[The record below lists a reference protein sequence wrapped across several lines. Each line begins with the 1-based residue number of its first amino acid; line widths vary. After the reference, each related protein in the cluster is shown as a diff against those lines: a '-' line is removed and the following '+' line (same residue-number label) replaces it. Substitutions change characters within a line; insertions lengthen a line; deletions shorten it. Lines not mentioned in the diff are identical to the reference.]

1 MSHLVRFA
9 DGSGTIRV
17 GLLTDEQLRP
27 LAVASM
33 SDLLRRPVAEI
44 RELAEAAGEP
54 VSTAGTRLLPPL
66 DGRMEVWAAGVTYL
80 RSEEARRE
88 ESADEDIYARV
99 YRAERPELFFKS
111 AAWRVVTDG
120 EPIAI
125 RADSANNVP
134 EPELGLLLTG
144 AGEIAGYVVVD
155 DVSSRSIEGE
165 NPLYL
170 PQAKIYTG
178 SCAVSARV
186 RPAWEVPDPLSL
198 GFRMRILRD
207 GHEVFAGDA
216 STAQLNRK
224 PAGLVEYLWR
234 ENDFPDGAV
243 LSAGTSV
250 VPGLDQGLRPGD
262 VVEIEID
269 EVGSLRSP
277 VVLGADEVRRVL
289 AARAPQPGH

>member
-1 MSHLVRFA
+1 MSHLVRFT
-9 DGSGTIRV
+9 DGTGDIRV
-17 GLLTDEQLRP
+17 GLLADEQLRP
-27 LAVASM
+27 LAVSSM
-33 SDLLRRPVAEI
+33 SDLLRHTVTEI
-44 RELAEAAGEP
+44 RELAEAAGDP
-54 VSTAGTRLLPPL
+54 VSTDGTRLLPPL
-66 DGRMEVWAAGVTYL
+66 DGRMEVWAAGVTYQ

-88 ESADEDIYARV
+88 ESADEDVYARV

-111 AAWRVVTDG
+111 AAWRVVTDD
-120 EPIAI
+120 EPIAV

-144 AGEIAGYVVVD
+144 AGEVAGYVVVD

-178 SCAVSARV
+178 SCAISARV

-198 GFRMRILRD
+198 SLRMRILRD
-207 GHEVFAGDA
+207 GQEVFDGES

-234 ENDFPDGAV
+234 DNDFPDGAV
-243 LSAGTSV
+243 LSTGTSV

-262 VVEIEID
+262 VVEIEIG

-277 VVLGADEVRRVL
+277 VVLGADEVRRAL
-289 AARAPQPGH
+289 AAR

>member
-9 DGSGTIRV
+9 DGTGNIRV
-17 GLLTDEQLRP
+17 GVLTDEELRP
-27 LAVASM
+27 LAVESM

-44 RELAEAAGEP
+44 RELAGTAGEP
-54 VSTAGTRLLPPL
+54 VSAGGARLLPPL

-88 ESADEDIYARV
+88 ESADEDVYARV

-120 EPIAI
+120 EPIAV
-125 RADSANNVP
+125 RADSANDVP
-134 EPELGLLLTG
+134 EPELGLLLTSG
-144 AGEIAGYVVVD
+144 GEIAGYVVVD

-186 RPAWEVPDPLSL
+186 RPAWEVPDPRSL
-198 GFRMRILRD
+198 DLRMRILRD
-207 GHEVFAGDA
+207 GQEVFAGEA
-216 STAQLNRK
+216 STAQLNRE

-234 ENDFPDGAV
+234 DNDFPDGAV
-243 LSAGTSV
+243 LSTGTSV

-262 VVEIEID
+262 VVEIEIS
-269 EVGSLRSP
+269 EVGSLQSP
-277 VVLGADEVRRVL
+277 VVRGADEVRRVL
-289 AARAPQPGH
+289 AAR

>member
-9 DGSGTIRV
+9 DGTGTPRV
-17 GLLTDEQLRP
+17 GLLADERLRP

-33 SDLLRRPVAEI
+33 SELLRHSVAEI
-44 RELAEAAGEP
+44 RELAETAGEP
-54 VSTAGTRLLPPL
+54 VPAAGAQLLPPL

-88 ESADEDIYARV
+88 ESADEDVYARV

-111 AAWRVVTDG
+111 PAWRVVTDD
-120 EPIAI
+120 EPIAV

-134 EPELGLLLTG
+134 EPELGLLLT
-144 AGEIAGYVVVD
+144 ASGEIAGYVVVD

-186 RPAWEVPDPLSL
+186 RPAWEVPDALSL
-198 GFRMRILRD
+198 DLRMRILRD
-207 GHEVFAGDA
+207 GHEVFAGEA
-216 STAQLNRK
+216 NTTQLNRG
-224 PAGLVEYLWR
+224 PAELVEYLWR
-234 ENDFPDGAV
+234 DNDFPDGAV
-243 LSAGTSV
+243 LSTGTSV

-262 VVEIEID
+262 VVEIEIG

-277 VVLGADEVRRVL
+277 VALGADEVRRVL
-289 AARAPQPGH
+289 ATR

>member
-1 MSHLVRFA
+1 MSHLVRFT
-9 DGSGTIRV
+9 DGTGDIRV

-33 SDLLRRPVAEI
+33 RDLLRHTVAEI
-44 RELAEAAGEP
+44 RELAEAAGDP
-54 VSTAGTRLLPPL
+54 VSTDGTRLLPPL
-66 DGRMEVWAAGVTYL
+66 DGRMEVWAAGVTYQ

-88 ESADEDIYARV
+88 ESADEDVYARV

-120 EPIAI
+120 EPIAV
-125 RADSANNVP
+125 RADSANTVP

-144 AGEIAGYVVVD
+144 AGEVAGYVVVD

-186 RPAWEVPDPLSL
+186 RPVWEVPDPLSL
-198 GFRMRILRD
+198 SLRMRILRD
-207 GHEVFAGDA
+207 GQEVFDGEAG
-216 STAQLNRK
+216 TAQLNRK
-224 PAGLVEYLWR
+224 PADLVEYLWR
-234 ENDFPDGAV
+234 DNDFPDGAV
-243 LSAGTSV
+243 LSTGTSV

-262 VVEIEID
+262 VVEIEIG
-269 EVGSLRSP
+269 EVGSLHSP
-277 VVLGADEVRRVL
+277 VVLGAAEVRRAL
-289 AARAPQPGH
+289 AAR

>member
-1 MSHLVRFA
+1 MSHLVRFT
-9 DGSGTIRV
+9 DGTGNIRV
-17 GLLTDEQLRP
+17 GLLTDERLRP

-66 DGRMEVWAAGVTYL
+66 DGRMEVWAAGVTYQ

-88 ESADEDIYARV
+88 ESADEDVYARV
-99 YRAERPELFFKS
+99 YRAKRPELFFKS
-111 AAWRVVTDG
+111 SAWRVVTDG
-120 EPIAI
+120 EPIAV
-125 RADSANNVP
+125 RADSANDVP

-198 GFRMRILRD
+198 GLRMRILRD
-207 GHEVFAGDA
+207 GHEVFAGEA
-216 STAQLNRK
+216 STAQLNRE

-234 ENDFPDGAV
+234 DNDFPDGAV
-243 LSAGTSV
+243 LSTGTSV
-250 VPGLDQGLRPGD
+250 VPGLDEGLRPGD
-262 VVEIEID
+262 LVEIEID

-289 AARAPQPGH
+289 ATR

>member
-9 DGSGTIRV
+9 DGTGTVRV
-17 GLLTDEQLRP
+17 GLLADDQLRP

-33 SDLLRRPVAEI
+33 SDLLRRPLAEI

-54 VSTAGTRLLPPL
+54 VPASGARLLPPL

-88 ESADEDIYARV
+88 ESADEDVYARV

-111 AAWRVVTDG
+111 AAWRVVTDD
-120 EPIAI
+120 EPIAV
-125 RADSANNVP
+125 RTDSANNVP
-134 EPELGLLLTG
+134 EPELGLLLTRT
-144 AGEIAGYVVVD
+144 GEIAGYVVVD

-198 GFRMRILRD
+198 ALRMRILRD
-207 GHEVFAGDA
+207 GHEVFAGES
-216 STAQLNRK
+216 STAQLNRE

-234 ENDFPDGAV
+234 DNDFPDGAV
-243 LSAGTSV
+243 LSTGTSV
-250 VPGLDQGLRPGD
+250 VPGLDQGLQPGD
-262 VVEIEID
+262 VVEIEIG

-277 VVLGADEVRRVL
+277 VVPGADEVRRAL
-289 AARAPQPGH
+289 AARPSTSDH

>member
-9 DGSGTIRV
+9 GGTGDVRV
-17 GLLTDEQLRP
+17 GLLTDEQVRP

-33 SDLLRRPVAEI
+33 SDLLRHPVAEI

-54 VSTAGTRLLPPL
+54 VPTAGTRLLPPL
-66 DGRMEVWAAGVTYL
+66 DGRTEVWAAGVTYL

-88 ESADEDIYARV
+88 ESADEDVYARV
-99 YRAERPELFFKS
+99 YRAQRPELFFKS
-111 AAWRVVTDG
+111 PAWRVVTDG
-120 EPIAI
+120 EPVAI
-125 RADSANNVP
+125 RVDSANNVP

-198 GFRMRILRD
+198 GLRMRILRD
-207 GHEVFAGDA
+207 GHEVFTGEAN
-216 STAQLNRK
+216 TAQLNRE
-224 PAGLVEYLWR
+224 PAELVEYLWR
-234 ENDFPDGAV
+234 DNDFPDGAV
-243 LSAGTSV
+243 LSTGTSI
-250 VPGLDQGLRPGD
+250 VPGLDLGLRPGD

-269 EVGSLRSP
+269 QVGSLRSP

-289 AARAPQPGH
+289 AAR

>member
-1 MSHLVRFA
+1 LSHLVRFA
-9 DGSGTIRV
+9 DGTGTVRV
-17 GLLTDEQLRP
+17 GLLSDDRLAP
-27 LAVASM
+27 LAVASV
-33 SDLLRRPVAEI
+33 SDLLRRPLAEI

-54 VSTAGTRLLPPL
+54 VPATDARLLPPL

-88 ESADEDIYARV
+88 ESADEDVYARV

-111 AAWRVVTDG
+111 AAWRVVTDD

-125 RADSANNVP
+125 RTDSANNVP

-198 GFRMRILRD
+198 ALRMRILRD
-207 GHEVFAGDA
+207 GHEVFAGES
-216 STAQLNRK
+216 STAQLNRE

-234 ENDFPDGAV
+234 DNDFPDGAV
-243 LSAGTSV
+243 LSTGTSV
-250 VPGLDQGLRPGD
+250 VPGLDQGLQPGD
-262 VVEIEID
+262 VVEIEIG

-289 AARAPQPGH
+289 AARPSTSDR

>member
-1 MSHLVRFA
+1 MSHLVRFT
-9 DGSGTIRV
+9 DGTGNIRV

-88 ESADEDIYARV
+88 ESADEDVYARV

-111 AAWRVVTDG
+111 SAWRVVTDG

-125 RADSANNVP
+125 RADSANDVP

-198 GFRMRILRD
+198 GLRMRILRD
-207 GHEVFAGDA
+207 GHEVFAGEA
-216 STAQLNRK
+216 STAQLNRA

-234 ENDFPDGAV
+234 DNDFPDGAV
-243 LSAGTSV
+243 LSTGTSV

-262 VVEIEID
+262 LVEIEID

-289 AARAPQPGH
+289 ATR

>member
-9 DGSGTIRV
+9 DGTGGIRV
-17 GLLTDEQLRP
+17 GLLTGEGLRP

-33 SDLLRRPVAEI
+33 SELLRRPVAGI
-44 RELAEAAGEP
+44 RELAETAGEP
-54 VSTAGTRLLPPL
+54 VPTAGTRLLPPL
-66 DGRMEVWAAGVTYL
+66 DGRMEVWAAGVTYR

-88 ESADEDIYARV
+88 ESADQDVYARV
-99 YRAERPELFFKS
+99 YRAKRPELFFKS

-120 EPIAI
+120 EPIAV

-134 EPELGLLLTG
+134 EPELGLLLTA
-144 AGEIAGYVVVD
+144 AGEIAGYLVVD

-178 SCAVSARV
+178 SCAVAARV

-198 GFRMRILRD
+198 GLRMRILRD
-207 GHEVFAGDA
+207 GHEVFAGEA
-216 STAQLNRK
+216 NTAQLNRE
-224 PAGLVEYLWR
+224 PAELAEYLWR
-234 ENDFPDGAV
+234 DNDFPDGAV
-243 LSAGTSV
+243 LSTGTSV
-250 VPGLDQGLRPGD
+250 VPGLDQGLRPAD

-289 AARAPQPGH
+289 AAR

>member
-9 DGSGTIRV
+9 DGTGTIRV
-17 GLLTDEQLRP
+17 GVLTDEQVRP

-44 RELAEAAGEP
+44 RELTETAGEP
-54 VSTAGTRLLPPL
+54 VSPAGIRLLPPL

-88 ESADEDIYARV
+88 ESADEDVYARV
-99 YRAERPELFFKS
+99 YRAQRPELFFKS
-111 AAWRVVTDG
+111 PAWRVVTDG
-120 EPIAI
+120 EPVAI

-134 EPELGLLLTG
+134 EPELGLLLT
-144 AGEIAGYVVVD
+144 ATGEIAGYVVVD

-198 GFRMRILRD
+198 DLRMRILRD
-207 GHEVFAGDA
+207 GHEVFAGEA
-216 STAQLNRK
+216 STTQLNRE
-224 PAGLVEYLWR
+224 PAALVEYLWR
-234 ENDFPDGAV
+234 DNDFPDGAV
-243 LSAGTSV
+243 LSTGTSV
-250 VPGLDQGLRPGD
+250 VPGLDLGLRPGD
-262 VVEIEID
+262 VVEIEIG
-269 EVGSLRSP
+269 EVGSLHCP

-289 AARAPQPGH
+289 AAR

>member
-9 DGSGTIRV
+9 DGAGDIRV
-17 GLLTDEQLRP
+17 GLLAGEQLRP
-27 LAVASM
+27 LAVTSM
-33 SDLLRRPVAEI
+33 SELLRHSVAEI
-44 RELAEAAGEP
+44 RELTDTAGEP
-54 VSTAGTRLLPPL
+54 VATAGVRLLPPL

-88 ESADEDIYARV
+88 ESADEDVYARV
-99 YRAERPELFFKS
+99 YRAQRPELFFKS

-134 EPELGLLLTG
+134 EPELGLLLTS

-198 GFRMRILRD
+198 DLRMRILRD
-207 GHEVFAGDA
+207 DHEVFDGES

-234 ENDFPDGAV
+234 DNDFPDGAV
-243 LSAGTSV
+243 LSTGTSV
-250 VPGLDQGLRPGD
+250 VPGLDQGLQPGD
-262 VVEIEID
+262 VVEIEIG
-269 EVGSLRSP
+269 EVGSLRTP
-277 VVLGADEVRRVL
+277 VVLGADEVRGVL
-289 AARAPQPGH
+289 AAR

>member
-1 MSHLVRFA
+1 MSHLVRFT
-9 DGSGTIRV
+9 DGTGNIRI
-17 GLLTDEQLRP
+17 GLLTGEQLRP

-33 SDLLRRPVAEI
+33 SDLLRRPMAEI
-44 RELAEAAGEP
+44 HELAEAAGEP
-54 VSTAGTRLLPPL
+54 VSTVGTRLLPPL

-88 ESADEDIYARV
+88 ESADEDIYTRV
-99 YRAERPELFFKS
+99 YRAQRPELFFKS
-111 AAWRVVTDG
+111 PAWRVVTDD
-120 EPIAI
+120 EPVAV

-186 RPAWEVPDPLSL
+186 RPVWEVPDPLSL
-198 GFRMRILRD
+198 GLRMRILRD

-216 STAQLNRK
+216 STAQLNRE

-234 ENDFPDGAV
+234 DNDFPDGAV
-243 LSAGTSV
+243 LSTGTSV

-262 VVEIEID
+262 LVEIEID
-269 EVGSLRSP
+269 EVGSLSSP

-289 AARAPQPGH
+289 AAR

>member
-9 DGSGTIRV
+9 DGTGRGQV
-17 GLLTDEQLRP
+17 GLLTGEQLRP
-27 LAVASM
+27 LAVTSM
-33 SDLLRRPVAEI
+33 GDLLRRPVAEI

-54 VSTAGTRLLPPL
+54 VSPAGVRLLPPL

-88 ESADEDIYARV
+88 ESADEDVYARV
-99 YRAERPELFFKS
+99 YRAQRPELFFKS

-134 EPELGLLLTG
+134 EPELGLLLTSG
-144 AGEIAGYVVVD
+144 GETAGYVVVD

-178 SCAVSARV
+178 ACAVAARV

-198 GFRMRILRD
+198 GLRMRILRD
-207 GHEVFAGDA
+207 GDEVFAGEA
-216 STAQLNRK
+216 NTAQLNRD

-234 ENDFPDGAV
+234 DNDFPDGAV
-243 LSAGTSV
+243 LSTGTSV
-250 VPGLDQGLRPGD
+250 VPGLDLGLRPGD
-262 VVEIEID
+262 VVEIEIG
-269 EVGSLRSP
+269 EVGSLRTP

-289 AARAPQPGH
+289 AGR

>member
-1 MSHLVRFA
+1 MSHLVRFT
-9 DGSGTIRV
+9 DGTGDIRV
-17 GLLTDEQLRP
+17 GLLADEQLRP

-33 SDLLRRPVAEI
+33 SDLLRHTVAEI
-44 RELAEAAGEP
+44 RELAEAAGGP
-54 VSTAGTRLLPPL
+54 VPTDGTRLLPPL
-66 DGRMEVWAAGVTYL
+66 DGRMEVWAAGVTYQ

-88 ESADEDIYARV
+88 ESADEDVYARV

-120 EPIAI
+120 EPIAV

-144 AGEIAGYVVVD
+144 AGEVAGYVVVD

-178 SCAVSARV
+178 SCAISARV

-198 GFRMRILRD
+198 SLRMRILRD
-207 GHEVFAGDA
+207 GQEVFDGES
-216 STAQLNRK
+216 STAQLNRA

-234 ENDFPDGAV
+234 DNDFPDGAV
-243 LSAGTSV
+243 LSTGTSV

-262 VVEIEID
+262 VVEIEIG
-269 EVGSLRSP
+269 EVGSLHSP
-277 VVLGADEVRRVL
+277 VVLGADEVRRAL
-289 AARAPQPGH
+289 AAR

>member
-1 MSHLVRFA
+1 MSHLVRFT
-9 DGSGTIRV
+9 DGTGKIRV
-17 GLLTDEQLRP
+17 GLLSDERLRP

-66 DGRMEVWAAGVTYL
+66 DGRMEVWAAGVTYQ

-88 ESADEDIYARV
+88 ESADEDVYARV
-99 YRAERPELFFKS
+99 YRAKRPELFFKS
-111 AAWRVVTDG
+111 SAWRVVTDG

-125 RADSANNVP
+125 RADSANDVP

-144 AGEIAGYVVVD
+144 SGEIAGYVVVD

-186 RPAWEVPDPLSL
+186 RPAWEVPDPLAL
-198 GFRMRILRD
+198 GLRMRILRD
-207 GHEVFAGDA
+207 GHEVFAGEA
-216 STAQLNRK
+216 STAQLNRE

-234 ENDFPDGAV
+234 DNDFPDGAV
-243 LSAGTSV
+243 LSTGTSV

-262 VVEIEID
+262 LVEIEID
-269 EVGSLRSP
+269 EVGSLSSP

-289 AARAPQPGH
+289 ATR

>member
-9 DGSGTIRV
+9 DGAGDIRV
-17 GLLTDEQLRP
+17 GLLAGEQLRP

-33 SDLLRRPVAEI
+33 SDLLRHSVAEI
-44 RELAEAAGEP
+44 RELAATAGEP
-54 VSTAGTRLLPPL
+54 VSTVGARLLPPL

-88 ESADEDIYARV
+88 ESADEDVYARV
-99 YRAERPELFFKS
+99 YRAQRPELFFKS

-120 EPIAI
+120 EPIAV

-134 EPELGLLLTG
+134 EPELGLLLTS

-198 GFRMRILRD
+198 DLRMRIRRD
-207 GHEVFAGDA
+207 DHEVFDGES

-234 ENDFPDGAV
+234 DNDFPDGAV
-243 LSAGTSV
+243 LSTGTSV

-262 VVEIEID
+262 VVEIEIG
-269 EVGSLRSP
+269 EVGSLSTP
-277 VVLGADEVRRVL
+277 VVLGADEVRRAL
-289 AARAPQPGH
+289 AAR

>member
-9 DGSGTIRV
+9 DDTGTIRV
-17 GLLTDEQLRP
+17 GLLTDEWLRP

-33 SDLLRRPVAEI
+33 SELLRHSVAEI

-54 VSTAGTRLLPPL
+54 VSAAGARLLPPL

-88 ESADEDIYARV
+88 ESADEDVYARV

-120 EPIAI
+120 EPIAV
-125 RADSANNVP
+125 RTDSANDVP
-134 EPELGLLLTG
+134 EPELGLLLT
-144 AGEIAGYVVVD
+144 ATGEIAGYVVVD

-186 RPAWEVPDPLSL
+186 RPAWEVPDPLAL
-198 GFRMRILRD
+198 GLRMRVLRD
-207 GHEVFAGDA
+207 GDEVFAGEA

-224 PAGLVEYLWR
+224 PAELVEYLWR
-234 ENDFPDGAV
+234 DNDFPDGAV
-243 LSAGTSV
+243 LSTGTSV

-262 VVEIEID
+262 VVEIEIA

-277 VVLGADEVRRVL
+277 VVLGAGDVRRAL
-289 AARAPQPGH
+289 ATR

>member
-9 DGSGTIRV
+9 DDTGTIRV
-17 GLLTDEQLRP
+17 GLLTDERLRP

-33 SDLLRRPVAEI
+33 SELLRHSVAEI

-54 VSTAGTRLLPPL
+54 VSAAGARLLPPL

-88 ESADEDIYARV
+88 ESADEDVYARV

-125 RADSANNVP
+125 RTDSANDVP
-134 EPELGLLLTG
+134 EPELGLLLTA

-170 PQAKIYTG
+170 PQAKSYTG

-186 RPAWEVPDPLSL
+186 RPAWEVPDPLAL
-198 GFRMRILRD
+198 GLRMRVLRD
-207 GHEVFAGDA
+207 GDEVFAGEA

-234 ENDFPDGAV
+234 DNDFPDGAV
-243 LSAGTSV
+243 LSTGTSV

-262 VVEIEID
+262 VVEIEIA

-277 VVLGADEVRRVL
+277 VVLGADEVRRAL
-289 AARAPQPGH
+289 ATR

>member
-1 MSHLVRFA
+1 MSHLVRFT
-9 DGSGTIRV
+9 DGTGDARV
-17 GLLTDEQLRP
+17 GVLTGERLRP
-27 LAVASM
+27 LAVPSM
-33 SDLLRRPVAEI
+33 SDLLRRPLAEI
-44 RELAEAAGEP
+44 RELVEAAGEP
-54 VSTAGTRLLPPL
+54 VSAAGARLLPPL

-88 ESADEDIYARV
+88 ESADADVYARV
-99 YRAERPELFFKS
+99 YRAQRPELFFKS
-111 AAWRVVTDG
+111 SAWRVVTDG

-144 AGEIAGYVVVD
+144 AGETAGYVVVD

-186 RPAWEVPDPLSL
+186 RPAWEVPDPLAL
-198 GFRMRILRD
+198 ALRMRILRD
-207 GHEVFAGDA
+207 GHEVFAGESA
-216 STAQLNRK
+216 TAQLNRK
-224 PAGLVEYLWR
+224 PAELVEYLWR
-234 ENDFPDGAV
+234 DNDFPDGAV
-243 LSAGTSV
+243 LSTGTSV
-250 VPGLDQGLRPGD
+250 VPGLDLGLRPGD
-262 VVEIEID
+262 VVEIEIE

-277 VVLGADEVRRVL
+277 VVLGAEEVRRAL
-289 AARAPQPGH
+289 AAR

>member
-1 MSHLVRFA
+1 MSHLVRYA
-9 DGSGTIRV
+9 DGTGTTGV
-17 GLLTDEQLRP
+17 GLLTEERLRP

-33 SDLLRRPVAEI
+33 SDLLRRSVAEI
-44 RELAEAAGEP
+44 RDLAEAAGEP
-54 VSTAGTRLLPPL
+54 VSTAGVRLLPPV

-88 ESADEDIYARV
+88 ESADEDVYARV

-120 EPIAI
+120 EPIAV

-134 EPELGLLLTG
+134 EPELGLLLTA

-198 GFRMRILRD
+198 GLRMRILRD
-207 GHEVFAGDA
+207 GHEVFDGES
-216 STAQLNRK
+216 STAQLNRE

-234 ENDFPDGAV
+234 DNDFPDGAV
-243 LSAGTSV
+243 LSTGTSV

-262 VVEIEID
+262 VVEIEIG

-289 AARAPQPGH
+289 AAR

>member
-9 DGSGTIRV
+9 DGTGSVRV
-17 GLLTDEQLRP
+17 GLLTGEQLRP

-33 SDLLRRPVAEI
+33 SDLLRHPVAEI
-44 RELAEAAGEP
+44 RELTE
-54 VSTAGTRLLPPL
+54 TAGDPVPTAGIRLLPPL

-88 ESADEDIYARV
+88 ESADQDVYARV
-99 YRAERPELFFKS
+99 YRAKRPELFFKS

-120 EPIAI
+120 EPIAV
-125 RADSANNVP
+125 RADSADDVP
-134 EPELGLLLTG
+134 EPELGLLLT
-144 AGEIAGYVVVD
+144 ATGETAGYVVVD

-198 GFRMRILRD
+198 GLRLRILRD
-207 GHEVFAGDA
+207 GREVFAGEA
-216 STAQLNRK
+216 NTAQLNRE
-224 PAGLVEYLWR
+224 PAELVEYLWR
-234 ENDFPDGAV
+234 DNDFPDGAV
-243 LSAGTSV
+243 LSTGTSI
-250 VPGLDQGLRPGD
+250 VPELGRGLRAGD

-277 VVLGADEVRRVL
+277 VVLGAGEVRRVL
-289 AARAPQPGH
+289 AARG

>member
-9 DGSGTIRV
+9 DGTGNVRV

-27 LAVASM
+27 LAVESM

-44 RELAEAAGEP
+44 RELAGAAGEP
-54 VSTAGTRLLPPL
+54 VPAAGARLLPPL

-88 ESADEDIYARV
+88 ESADQDVYARV

-134 EPELGLLLTG
+134 EPELGLLLTSG
-144 AGEIAGYVVVD
+144 GEIAGYVVVD

-198 GFRMRILRD
+198 DLRMRILRD
-207 GHEVFAGDA
+207 GHEVFAGES
-216 STAQLNRK
+216 STARLNRK

-243 LSAGTSV
+243 LSTGTSV

-262 VVEIEID
+262 VVEIEIG

-289 AARAPQPGH
+289 ATR

>member
-1 MSHLVRFA
+1 MSNLVRFA
-9 DGSGTIRV
+9 DGTGNVRV
-17 GLLTDEQLRP
+17 GLLTGEQLRP

-44 RELAEAAGEP
+44 RELTEAAAEA
-54 VSTAGTRLLPPL
+54 VSAVGVRLLPPL

-88 ESADEDIYARV
+88 ESVDEDVYARV
-99 YRAERPELFFKS
+99 YRAKRPELFFKS
-111 AAWRVVTDG
+111 PAWRVVTDG

-134 EPELGLLLTG
+134 EPELGLLLTR

-178 SCAVSARV
+178 SCAVSALV
-186 RPAWEVPDPLSL
+186 RPVWEVPDPLSL
-198 GFRMRILRD
+198 DLRMRILRD
-207 GHEVFAGDA
+207 GHEVFAGEA
-216 STAQLNRK
+216 STAQLNRE
-224 PAGLVEYLWR
+224 PAELVEYLWR
-234 ENDFPDGAV
+234 DNDFPDGAV
-243 LSAGTSV
+243 LSTGTSV
-250 VPGLDQGLRPGD
+250 VPGLDLGLRPGD
-262 VVEIEID
+262 VVEIEIS
-269 EVGSLRSP
+269 EVGTLRSS

-289 AARAPQPGH
+289 AAR

>member
-1 MSHLVRFA
+1 MSHLVRFS
-9 DGSGTIRV
+9 DGTGVRV
-17 GLLTDEQLRP
+17 GLLADAELRP

-33 SDLLRRPVAEI
+33 GDLLRRSVAEI
-44 RELAEAAGEP
+44 RELTEAAGAP
-54 VSTAGTRLLPPL
+54 VGGARLLPPL
-66 DGRMEVWAAGVTYL
+66 DGRMEVWAAGVTYQ

-88 ESADEDIYARV
+88 ESADEDVYARV

-120 EPIAI
+120 EPIAV

-134 EPELGLLLTG
+134 EPELGLLLTST
-144 AGEIAGYVVVD
+144 GEVAGYVVVD

-198 GFRMRILRD
+198 GLRMRIRRD
-207 GHEVFAGDA
+207 GHEVFAGEA
-216 STAQLNRK
+216 NTSQLNRE

-234 ENDFPDGAV
+234 DNDFPDGAV
-243 LSAGTSV
+243 LSTGTSV
-250 VPGLDQGLRPGD
+250 VPGLDLGLRPGD

-269 EVGSLRSP
+269 EVGSLHSH
-277 VVLGADEVRRVL
+277 VVLGAEEVRRAL
-289 AARAPQPGH
+289 AAR

>member
-9 DGSGTIRV
+9 DGTGTIRV

-27 LAVASM
+27 LAVSSM

-54 VSTAGTRLLPPL
+54 VSTVGTRLLPPL
-66 DGRMEVWAAGVTYL
+66 DGRMEVWAAGVTYR

-88 ESADEDIYARV
+88 ESADEGIYARV

-111 AAWRVVTDG
+111 PAWRVVTDD
-120 EPIAI
+120 EPVAI
-125 RADSANNVP
+125 RTDSANNVP

-170 PQAKIYTG
+170 PQAKTYTG

-186 RPAWEVPDPLSL
+186 RPVWEVPDPLSL
-198 GFRMRILRD
+198 GLRMRILRD
-207 GHEVFAGDA
+207 GHEVFAGEA
-216 STAQLNRK
+216 STAQLNRA

-234 ENDFPDGAV
+234 DNDFPDGAV
-243 LSAGTSV
+243 LSTGTSV

-262 VVEIEID
+262 VVEIEIG

-289 AARAPQPGH
+289 AAR

>member
-1 MSHLVRFA
+1 LSHLVRFA
-9 DGSGTIRV
+9 DGTGNIRV
-17 GLLTDEQLRP
+17 GVLTDEQLRP

-33 SDLLRRPVAEI
+33 SDLLRHSVGEI

-54 VSTAGTRLLPPL
+54 VLMVGTRLLPPL
-66 DGRMEVWAAGVTYL
+66 DGRMEVWAAGVTYQ

-88 ESADEDIYARV
+88 ESGDADVYARV
-99 YRAERPELFFKS
+99 YRAQRPELFFKS
-111 AAWRVVTDG
+111 PAWRVVTDG

-144 AGEIAGYVVVD
+144 GGEVAGYVVVD

-186 RPAWEVPDPLSL
+186 RPVWEVPDPRSL
-198 GFRMRILRD
+198 GLRMRILRD
-207 GHEVFAGDA
+207 GHEVFAGEA
-216 STAQLNRK
+216 NTAELNRE
-224 PAGLVEYLWR
+224 PAELVEYLWR
-234 ENDFPDGAV
+234 DNDFPDGAV
-243 LSAGTSV
+243 LSTGTSV

-262 VVEIEID
+262 VVEIEIG

-289 AARAPQPGH
+289 AAR

>member
-1 MSHLVRFA
+1 MSHLVRFT
-9 DGSGTIRV
+9 DGTGNVRV
-17 GLLTDEQLRP
+17 GLLTDERLRP

-44 RELAEAAGEP
+44 RALAEAAGEP
-54 VSTAGTRLLPPL
+54 VSTAGTRPLPPL

-88 ESADEDIYARV
+88 ESADEDVYARV
-99 YRAERPELFFKS
+99 YRAKRPELFFKS
-111 AAWRVVTDG
+111 PAWRVVTDD

-134 EPELGLLLTG
+134 EPELGLLLTDT
-144 AGEIAGYVVVD
+144 GEIAGYVVVD

-198 GFRMRILRD
+198 GLRMSILRD
-207 GHEVFAGDA
+207 GHEVFAGEA
-216 STAQLNRK
+216 STAQLNRE

-234 ENDFPDGAV
+234 DNDFPDGAV
-243 LSAGTSV
+243 LSTGTSV
-250 VPGLDQGLRPGD
+250 VPGLDQGLEPGD
-262 VVEIEID
+262 LVEIEID

-289 AARAPQPGH
+289 AAR

>member
-9 DGSGTIRV
+9 DGTGDIRV
-17 GLLTDEQLRP
+17 GLLTGEQLRP

-33 SDLLRRPVAEI
+33 SELLRRPVAEI

-54 VSTAGTRLLPPL
+54 VPTAGTRLLPPL

-88 ESADEDIYARV
+88 ESADEDVYARV
-99 YRAERPELFFKS
+99 YRAQRPELFFKS
-111 AAWRVVTDG
+111 PAWRVVTDG
-120 EPIAI
+120 EPIAV
-125 RADSANNVP
+125 RADSGNNVP

-144 AGEIAGYVVVD
+144 AGEVAGYLVVD

-198 GFRMRILRD
+198 GIRMRILRD
-207 GHEVFAGDA
+207 GHEVFAGEA
-216 STAQLNRK
+216 NTAQLNRT
-224 PAGLVEYLWR
+224 PAELVEYLWR
-234 ENDFPDGAV
+234 DNDFPDGAV
-243 LSAGTSV
+243 LSTGTSV
-250 VPGLDQGLRPGD
+250 VLGLDQGLRAGD

-269 EVGSLRSP
+269 DVGSLHSP
-277 VVLGADEVRRVL
+277 VVPGADEVRRVL
-289 AARAPQPGH
+289 AAR

>member
-1 MSHLVRFA
+1 VSHLVRFA
-9 DGSGTIRV
+9 DGTGEPRV
-17 GLLTDEQLRP
+17 GVLTGELLRP

-44 RELAEAAGEP
+44 RELAESAGEP
-54 VSTAGTRLLPPL
+54 VATAGTRLLPPL

-88 ESADEDIYARV
+88 ESADEDVYARV
-99 YRAERPELFFKS
+99 YRAQRPELFFKS

-120 EPIAI
+120 EPIAV

-144 AGEIAGYVVVD
+144 TGEIAGYVVVD

-186 RPAWEVPDPLSL
+186 RPAWEVPDALSL
-198 GFRMRILRD
+198 DLRMRILRAGD
-207 GHEVFAGDA
+207 EVFAGEA
-216 STAQLNRK
+216 NTAQLNRA
-224 PAGLVEYLWR
+224 PAELVEYLWR
-234 ENDFPDGAV
+234 DNDFPDGAV
-243 LSAGTSV
+243 LSTGTSV
-250 VPGLDQGLRPGD
+250 VPGLDQGLQPGD

-289 AARAPQPGH
+289 AAR